1 MHRFQRWASR
11 LAKLLGLL
19 LALALLAGAYYAWRA
34 SPRHQGLLQ
43 APGLG
48 AAVKIQRDAHGIPH
62 IEAQSVSDLA
72 FAVGFSHAQDRGW
85 QLETQRRI
93 GQGRLA
99 EAFGASALETDRFL
113 RVLGVH
119 RVAQRQW
126 DWLQTHGDPEAR
138 AALLAYCAGV
148 NAGWRSQARPPEM
161 LILGLSFEEWTPAD
175 SLAWGLMMAWDLGGN
190 WNQELLRLRLALQL
204 PAAPADERMQRI
216 NELMPAYPGDRLPAL
231 GNYLQLY
238 AELGL
243 GRPLD
248 AKLEG
253 LQAAAAQQGLSGG
266 VEGAG
271 SNNWALAASRSATG
285 QPLLANDPHLKLQA
299 PALWYLARL
308 KAPGLQVAG
317 GMLPGL
323 PFITLGQNQ
332 RVAWAFTNT
341 GPDTQDLYLEELK
354 DGAPGQP
361 AQVRTP
367 AGWEPLSERVETLRI
382 KGGGSEQ
389 LRVRSSRHGP
399 LISDAG
405 PGGDLLSV
413 RGERRFAL
421 ALRWAALEGEQDPL
435 RVSLAI
441 NRAGSVDALQQALR
455 GWHSPQQ
462 NMLLAEKD
470 GDIASLAPGRVPVR
484 RADNDLH
491 GLLPAPGWEPRY
503 DWQGL
508 LPFEA
513 LPRERAPA
521 RGWLA
526 TANQKIHGADYPHHI
541 SHDWALPYRQQRIE
555 QQLQARERHDLASLA
570 ALQADT
576 LSLGAQPLLAAF
588 KAARTPHRL
597 AAALAPA
604 VQAFDGQMKADSAAA
619 ALFWVW
625 GAPAHAR
632 RLRRRA
638 RRAAGRTRVRR
649 PRAARRAAQRDAGPG
664 RPLVRRP
671 RHAQRRDLRRAS
683 GPGAG
688 PGVGRVAAAP
698 GRRPCALELG
708 RRAPGQGRAP
718 ALQPRRP
725 AAAAVRDRPP
735 GGRRHLQRQR
745 RARAP
750 HARLGRR
757 ALHRRPR
764 PLAARALRPGRPA
777 TLAGHDLHRP
787 ERPALEPPVPRPA
800 AALAG
805 GQVPA
810 ALGQRSGGRV
820 DPAALKI
827 VGPGRTAGAQ
837 CTRTGLPP

>member
-367 AGWEPLSERVETLRI
+367 AGWEALSERVETLRI

-470 GDIASLAPGRVPVR
+470 GDIAYLAPGRVPVR

-619 ALFWVW
+619 ALFWAWVRQLTHGVYADEL
-625 GAPAHAR
+625 GAPLAE
-632 RLRRRA
+632 
-638 RRAAGRTRVRR
+638 RVF
-649 PRAARRAAQRDAGPG
+649 
-664 RPLVRRP
+664 
-671 RHAQRRDLRRAS
+671 
-683 GPGAG
+683 
-688 PGVGRVAAAP
+688 
-698 GRRPCALELG
+698 
-708 RRAPGQGRAP
+708 
-718 ALQPRRP
+718 
-725 AAAAVRDRPP
+725 
-735 GGRRHLQRQR
+735 
-745 RARAP
+745 
-750 HARLGRR
+750 
-757 ALHRRPR
+757 
-764 PLAARALRPGRPA
+764 AARALRDALHNAMQGQDARWCDDRGTPSAETCAEQAGLALGRALDELQQRLGDDPA
-777 TLAGHDLHRP
+777 RWSWGAVHQAKAEHRP
-787 ERPALEPPVPRPA
+787 FSRVGLLRPLFEIAHPV
-800 AALAG
+800 G
-805 GQVPA
+805 GDTYSVNVA
-810 ALGQRSGGRV
+810 RV
-820 DPAALKI
+820 RLTPDW
-827 VGPGRTAGAQ
+827 AGALYTDDHGPSLRALYDLGDPSRSRVMISTGQ
-837 CTRTGLPP
+837 SGLPWSRQYRDLLQPWLEVKYLPLWGSAAVAELTLLP

>member
-48 AAVKIQRDAHGIPH
+48 AAVKIQRDAHGIPQ

-341 GPDTQDLYLEELK
+341 GPDTQ
-354 DGAPGQP
+354 
-361 AQVRTP
+361 TST
-367 AGWEPLSERVETLRI
+367 W
-382 KGGGSEQ
+382 
-389 LRVRSSRHGP
+389 RS
-399 LISDAG
+399 
-405 PGGDLLSV
+405 
-413 RGERRFAL
+413 
-421 ALRWAALEGEQDPL
+421 
-435 RVSLAI
+435 
-441 NRAGSVDALQQALR
+441 
-455 GWHSPQQ
+455 
-462 NMLLAEKD
+462 
-470 GDIASLAPGRVPVR
+470 
-484 RADNDLH
+484 
-491 GLLPAPGWEPRY
+491 
-503 DWQGL
+503 
-508 LPFEA
+508 
-513 LPRERAPA
+513 
-521 RGWLA
+521 
-526 TANQKIHGADYPHHI
+526 
-541 SHDWALPYRQQRIE
+541 
-555 QQLQARERHDLASLA
+555 
-570 ALQADT
+570 
-576 LSLGAQPLLAAF
+576 
-588 KAARTPHRL
+588 
-597 AAALAPA
+597 
-604 VQAFDGQMKADSAAA
+604 
-619 ALFWVW
+619 
-625 GAPAHAR
+625 
-632 RLRRRA
+632 
-638 RRAAGRTRVRR
+638 
-649 PRAARRAAQRDAGPG
+649 
-664 RPLVRRP
+664 
-671 RHAQRRDLRRAS
+671 
-683 GPGAG
+683 
-688 PGVGRVAAAP
+688 
-698 GRRPCALELG
+698 
-708 RRAPGQGRAP
+708 
-718 ALQPRRP
+718 
-725 AAAAVRDRPP
+725 
-735 GGRRHLQRQR
+735 
-745 RARAP
+745 
-750 HARLGRR
+750 
-757 ALHRRPR
+757 
-764 PLAARALRPGRPA
+764 
-777 TLAGHDLHRP
+777 
-787 ERPALEPPVPRPA
+787 
-800 AALAG
+800 
-805 GQVPA
+805 
-810 ALGQRSGGRV
+810 
-820 DPAALKI
+820 
-827 VGPGRTAGAQ
+827 
-837 CTRTGLPP
+837 